1 MDVLDLFVRI
11 IGRDEA
17 SDKIDDVASGAIP
30 KLISA
35 AKKAAT
41 ALAAMWGVKKI
52 IDFGKEAYDAYSEY
66 EQLVGGIQKLYGNAN
81 MSLEEYARSVNK
93 TVDEVSA
100 DYERNARAESDMLEY
115 AANAWQTAG
124 MDMNTYMQN
133 ATSISASLINSLG
146 GDTVKAA
153 EMTDVAMRAISDNVN
168 TFGSDMDFVTHAFM
182 GFSRQNYT
190 MLDNLKLG
198 YSGTREGMQKL
209 IADANEWAR
218 ANGMAADLSIESFA
232 DVVTAIEYIQ
242 KKQGIYGTTQRE
254 ALSTLEGS
262 ANAFRA
268 AWKNLV
274 TEFGKPDANLAARI
288 GDMFTAVFGVGGS
301 GGILNNAVAEVKVI
315 ATNMLNAVKDGI
327 TFAADWVLSNGAK
340 VLRNALKDAFTA
352 IGRLANEFDLGHFD
366 LESLIDG
373 EAVSAAL
380 DRLTEFGTEIF
391 DIITTWGPHVLS
403 AVQSLFW
410 SVVGTVQENMPT
422 ILENVGNVIDG
433 VVQWI
438 VDNGPSILVAVAQTI
453 LGVIEEMTSH
463 WPEIVNNV
471 ATVIGDV
478 IQWLIDNGPEIL
490 SAAMELFKGIG
501 QAILDHGPQILNNIA
516 TTIGNVIGAI
526 VGAVGRMFA
535 AGIQFVGGLLD
546 GSTKQGEAVR
556 RWFADLPSRLLNAL
570 GNVGM
575 ILWDAGRAILTGFWD
590 GLKSVWSGITDWVSG
605 IAGTIA
611 SLKGPLPYDRTVL
624 IENGRALMYG
634 LQSGLQR
641 GFEEEVE
648 PYISALA
655 GEIEDGMSFSP
666 TVAYSAAGGG
676 YGQVTNNYYIDGS
689 AVDADPQLADA
700 LRTVAQ
706 TVSSRN
712 RKGTVKR

>member
-1 MDVLDLFVRI
+1 MDLLDLVVKI
-11 IGRDEA
+11 LLDDEA
-17 SDKIDDVASGAIP
+17 SEPIGS
-30 KLISA
+30 ISDSLQSALTTA
-35 AKKAAT
+35 ATVAAT
-41 ALAAMWGVKKI
+41 ALAATAAAAVGVATALVGVTGEVAEYGDN
-52 IDFGKEAYDAYSEY
+52 IDKTSQKLGMSAEAYQEWDAVLRHSGTSMDAARGSMRALTRAAQSGNEAFAELGITQ
-66 EQLVGGIQKLYGNAN
+66 EQLASMSQEELFELTITRLQNVTDESERSRLAMELLGRGSMELGALLNTSSEETQAMRDRVHELGGVMSDDAVKAAARYQDSLQDMQAALGGLKRNLVSEFLPGMATVMDGLAN
-81 MSLEEYARSVNK
+81 IFSGDSSGAELVSQGIDDIVENLRNLIPEIAEIVRNVAPPLLEAFGEIVLTLGVEMVKMIPDVISDIIGSIVSFV
-93 TVDEVSA
+93 TESGPEVA
-100 DYERNARAESDMLEY
+100 G
-115 AANAWQTAG
+115 AWQTLMESAG
-124 MDMNTYMQN
+124 
-133 ATSISASLINSLG
+133 
-146 GDTVKAA
+146 
-153 EMTDVAMRAISDNVN
+153 
-168 TFGSDMDFVTHAFM
+168 
-182 GFSRQNYT
+182 
-190 MLDNLKLG
+190 
-198 YSGTREGMQKL
+198 
-209 IADANEWAR
+209 
-218 ANGMAADLSIESFA
+218 
-232 DVVTAIEYIQ
+232 TA
-242 KKQGIYGTTQRE
+242 
-254 ALSTLEGS
+254 
-262 ANAFRA
+262 
-268 AWKNLV
+268 
-274 TEFGKPDANLAARI
+274 
-288 GDMFTAVFGVGGS
+288 
-301 GGILNNAVAEVKVI
+301 
-315 ATNMLNAVKDGI
+315 
-327 TFAADWVLSNGAK
+327 
-340 VLRNALKDAFTA
+340 
-352 IGRLANEFDLGHFD
+352 
-366 LESLIDG
+366 
-373 EAVSAAL
+373 
-380 DRLTEFGTEIF
+380 LTEKA
-391 DIITTWGPHVLS
+391 PVVLS
-403 AVQSLFW
+403 AIGDVLS
-410 SVVGTVQENMPT
+410 SV
-422 ILENVGNVIDG
+422 I
-433 VVQWI
+433 QWL
-438 VDNGPSILVAVAQTI
+438 VDNGPSIIATVAQTI

-490 SAAMELFKGIG
+490 SAAMELFSGIG
-501 QAILDHGPQILNNIA
+501 QAILDHGPQILSNIA

-526 VGAVGRMFA
+526 LGAVGRMFA

-676 YGQVTNNYYIDGS
+676 YGQVVNNYYIDGS
-689 AVDADPQLADA
+689 AVDVDPQLAEA